1 MDEVWSISLSFLESP
16 DKSFI
21 GKQQSFANSP
31 ISLGRS
37 DDNDMVIPDPAV
49 SRNHL
54 TLRITTDFSRV
65 FITDT
70 STHGTEVSGKI
81 VPKGLGSGFTL
92 ENGDTIKIG
101 NTILQYELKLKS
113 SVQSTMIGKMDRN
126 FLDKPPDD
134 IQEEEIDEISEIIT
148 PDKPSAIQEET
159 KKFSPIYIGFIV
171 VCLLI
176 ILFLLFGS
184 SFFG

>member
-21 GKQQSFANSP
+21 GKQQSFTNSP

-37 DDNDMVIPDPAV
+37 EENDMVIPDPAV
-49 SRNHL
+49 SRSHA
-54 TLRITTDFSRV
+54 TLRITNDYSRV

-113 SVQSTMIGKMDRN
+113 SVQSTMIGKMDRG

-134 IQEEEIDEISEIIT
+134 DIKEEEIDEIVT
-148 PDKPSAIQEET
+148 PTRPSAIQENSQ
-159 KKFSPIYIGFIV
+159 KFSPLYIGFIV

-184 SFFG
+184 SFFE

>member
-1 MDEVWSISLSFLESP
+1 MDDVWSISLSFLESP

-21 GKQQSFANSP
+21 GKQQSFTNSP

-37 DDNDMVIPDPAV
+37 EDNDMVVPDPAV
-49 SRNHL
+49 SRNHA
-54 TLRITTDFSRV
+54 TLRITNDFTRV

-92 ENGDTIKIG
+92 ENGDTIKFG
-101 NTILQYELKLKS
+101 NTILQYELKLTS
-113 SVQSTMIGKMDRN
+113 SVQSTMIGKMDRG
-126 FLDKPPDD
+126 FLDKPQEDK
-134 IQEEEIDEISEIIT
+134 QEEEIEEIIT
-148 PDKPSAIQEET
+148 PERSSTIQEDS
-159 KKFSPIYIGFIV
+159 KKFSPLYLSFIV

-184 SFFG
+184 SFFE

>member
-21 GKQQSFANSP
+21 GKQQSFENSP
-31 ISLGRS
+31 ILIGRS
-37 DDNDMVIPDPAV
+37 EENDMVVPDPAV
-49 SRNHL
+49 SRNHVS
-54 TLRITTDFSRV
+54 LRITNDYSRV

-113 SVQSTMIGKMDRN
+113 SVQSTMIGKMDRG

-134 IQEEEIDEISEIIT
+134 IQEEEIDEIIT
-148 PDKPSAIQEET
+148 PNRPSAFQEES
-159 KKFSPIYIGFIV
+159 KKFSPLYIGFIV

-184 SFFG
+184 SFFE